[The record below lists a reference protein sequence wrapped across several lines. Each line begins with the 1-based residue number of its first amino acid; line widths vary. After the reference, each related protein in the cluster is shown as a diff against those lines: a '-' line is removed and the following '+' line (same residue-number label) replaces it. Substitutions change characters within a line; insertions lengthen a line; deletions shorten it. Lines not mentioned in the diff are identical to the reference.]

1 MCKGDFQRYSLSTFS
16 ASWFRSKQN
25 ESFQNGSSFSLWAAM
40 RVLESQTDFVGF
52 RLNFYSLLFV
62 LTGYCDLFYCGC
74 DTSSTLS
81 LYYPFIRG
89 IRSWSRNEKWCF
101 EFCMPW
107 CGTVEVHFFC
117 GFYEHVHCPNIFTL
131 AKETQIRKKK
141 KSPRR
146 FVYIKEGQK
155 DMTLSKIMA
164 CVICIIDVLLVLLF
178 QTRPFFVCNANVIPS
193 NHSILR
199 KKCPFLSF
207 FFFY

>member
-1 MCKGDFQRYSLSTFS
+1 MWHS
-16 ASWFRSKQN
+16 
-25 ESFQNGSSFSLWAAM
+25 
-40 RVLESQTDFVGF
+40 
-52 RLNFYSLLFV
+52 
-62 LTGYCDLFYCGC
+62 
-74 DTSSTLS
+74 
-81 LYYPFIRG
+81 RG
-89 IRSWSRNEKWCF
+89 
-101 EFCMPW
+101 P
-107 CGTVEVHFFC
+107 FFC
-117 GFYEHVHCPNIFTL
+117 GFYEHVHCPSIFTL
-131 AKETQIRKKK
+131 AKETQIRKKKK

-207 FFFY
+207 FFFIKWHKCIMTMSIKWIFVVM